1 MTDVFL
7 FLPYPFWRRAM
18 SLGYKMRAREKER
31 EIEPAGRQ
39 GGGERSEGANGRVQ
53 REFRVL
59 VDPFIL

>member
-1 MTDVFL
+1 
-7 FLPYPFWRRAM
+7 M